1 MDFELP
7 DISNFRDMSDL
18 FYIFFAILT
27 IDIIVLFLARYYKVG
42 GKYLNEWYDQFN
54 LLAVIAD
61 VMIIFIGFLITRYIY
76 TYYLFERYEWSPI
89 YFMILLVVVQLLH
102 DLVFYVG
109 IIKPIPTGHNEMLD
123 IFKKYADDLGGVILG
138 GDAMLMITS
147 ALVAMVYKL
156 MPLHAFVSV
165 SSIFVY
171 VLPYILFTRNPYIL
185 EEAKKKDDLQKQK
198 NQNPN
203 KIDAYG
209 RLI

>member
-1 MDFELP
+1 
-7 DISNFRDMSDL
+7 
-18 FYIFFAILT
+18 
-27 IDIIVLFLARYYKVG
+27 
-42 GKYLNEWYDQFN
+42 
-54 LLAVIAD
+54 
-61 VMIIFIGFLITRYIY
+61 
-76 TYYLFERYEWSPI
+76 
-89 YFMILLVVVQLLH
+89 MILLVVVQLLH